1 MKKTLFMIIISTFI
15 SASDQIP
22 GPPQSHPILLKNGV
36 IHTISN
42 GVIKGSIL
50 FDNGKITHV
59 GEFIAPQ
66 VGTEVID
73 LEGKHVYPGFI
84 AAVSGIGL
92 VEINAV
98 DVTNDHS
105 ERGDFNPNVRA
116 NVAYN
121 PDSEIIPTTRSNGV
135 LIANVVPASGL
146 VSGQSSI
153 MMMDGWTWENATLS
167 HPSGLHINWPQ
178 MGTRTGGR
186 FGRSVPI
193 KKQIERR
200 NKSLK
205 ALDDM
210 MKESR
215 AYARL
220 RQTKSRSAENYHNED
235 LRLESMIPYVQGKLP
250 IYVHANEV
258 RQIEAAVHWSKRQDV
273 NIIIV
278 GGKDAWRT
286 TNLLRKNKVP
296 VIYEGVTALPNRRFE
311 DYDQAYKG
319 PALLHEA
326 GVQFCIASSGSAG
339 GAYRVRN
346 LPNQAAMAAAYG
358 LPKDEALRS
367 ITLSAAEI
375 LGIDKQLGSLESGKD
390 ATLFI
395 SNGDALEIRTNVLQA
410 YIQGRKIDMNDRHKT
425 LYNKYQEKYRQLGI
439 LQR

>member
-42 GVIKGSIL
+42 GVIQGSIL

-178 MGTRTGGR
+178 MGTRTQGR

-205 ALDDM
+205 TLDDM

-367 ITLSAAEI
+367 ITISAAEI
-375 LGIDKQLGSLESGKD
+375 LGIEKQVGSLESGKD

-395 SNGDALEIRTNVLQA
+395 SNGDPLEIRTNVLQA
-410 YIQGRKIDMNDRHKT
+410 YIQGRKVDMGDRHKM
-425 LYNKYQEKYRQLGI
+425 LFHKYQEKYRQLDI
-439 LQR
+439 LK

>member
-42 GVIKGSIL
+42 GVIQGSIL

-178 MGTRTGGR
+178 MGTRTQGR

-339 GAYRVRN
+339 GASRVRN

-410 YIQGRKIDMNDRHKT
+410 YIQGRKIDMNDHHKS
-425 LYNKYQEKYRQLGI
+425 LYHKYQEKYRQLGI
-439 LQR
+439 LNE